1 VLSHAYVSQRFS
13 IGGRTEPGGFAEREW
28 DSLLRIG
35 GNYRIGLAR
44 CQIFWGRS
52 EVDVDFPE
60 VSGLEHLQMLLAR
73 SELHSSGHLLENE
86 QKKRLARAVRKL
98 LQQAQSFYEVIQ

>member
-1 VLSHAYVSQRFS
+1 
-13 IGGRTEPGGFAEREW
+13 
-28 DSLLRIG
+28 
-35 GNYRIGLAR
+35 
-44 CQIFWGRS
+44 
-52 EVDVDFPE
+52 
-60 VSGLEHLQMLLAR
+60 MLLAR